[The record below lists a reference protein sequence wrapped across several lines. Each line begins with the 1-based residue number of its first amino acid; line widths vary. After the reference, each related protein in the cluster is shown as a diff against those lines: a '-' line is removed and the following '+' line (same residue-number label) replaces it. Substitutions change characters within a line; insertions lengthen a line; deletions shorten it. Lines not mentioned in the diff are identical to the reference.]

1 MFMTRRHFLLTAGAG
16 GIGAAAAAVS
26 GWTAFVATREAR
38 LESQF
43 RAGAVV
49 DGEQLTGLT
58 FDQAV
63 ARARARWGP
72 YIENPI
78 VLRLGGRAWTPTAQ
92 EIGITVDF
100 MTPLREA
107 YARRRAVPLADQLL
121 GAAPTGP
128 EPAAQHTVVNFDPAV
143 FTAYVERIADLVH
156 LDPVDSVLRVEQ
168 EAGHGR
174 LVIDPSREGR
184 RVAPADYAT
193 AAAASLRPP
202 TRLVVDL
209 VSEAITP
216 AVAENQLAPIVAEAE
231 QLLDGDIRL
240 NGPQASWTVARAALA
255 GDLAISGSAGQPE
268 VDVILDYSAFEGLAR
283 QIADR
288 LRLAPAAPSIR
299 MSAKGEVVTEGLGRA
314 GRQVDVEKLW
324 AGVQAT
330 FAARAPVVDV
340 PIMIVKPDLSRLS
353 FKELQFDN
361 LIAVG
366 ESAFSGS
373 EDNRIHNIDHG
384 SRLIDDTIIA
394 PGESFSVNETV
405 GPITIANGFVEG
417 LVIAPTRTE
426 PGVGG
431 GICQVSTTLFRALF
445 WAGLPIDE
453 RWQHVY
459 RVGYYELGADNPPGF
474 DAAIW
479 QPRQDLRATNDT
491 PNYLLIRREFNPWQ
505 QVLRFKILGAPLG
518 RQVKLDS
525 RRGAIEEPPP
535 PRVVANPELAP
546 GETKQTDSAREGMQ
560 AIIYR
565 HVAHGDQMLFKDK
578 FVSRFKAWPERWEV
592 GPNEDGSLDVSQVP
606 AHALPEG
613 ETPAEG
619 ESPADEGETNAS
631 E

>member
-1 MFMTRRHFLLTAGAG
+1 MLMTRRRLILTAGAG
-16 GIGAAAAAVS
+16 GIGAAAAAVA

-38 LESQF
+38 LASRF
-43 RAGAVV
+43 LPGAVV
-49 DGEQLTGLT
+49 DGENLVGLT

-78 VLRLGGRAWTPTAQ
+78 VLRVGGRAWTPRADQ
-92 EIGITVDF
+92 IGITVDF

-107 YARRRAVPLADQLL
+107 YAGRRKVALADQLL

-128 EPAAQHTVVNFDPAV
+128 RPAPRQTVVNFDPAV
-143 FTAYVERIADLVH
+143 FTAYVERIADLVQ
-156 LDPVDSVLRVEQ
+156 LDPVDSGMRVEQ
-168 EAGHGR
+168 QAGRRR

-184 RVAPADYAT
+184 RLAPADHAAT
-193 AAAASLRPP
+193 VAANLQPP
-202 TRLVVDL
+202 TRLVLDL
-209 VSEAITP
+209 ASESIAP
-216 AVAENQLAPIVAEAE
+216 AVAEDQLAPIAAEAE
-231 QLLDGDIRL
+231 RLLDGRIGL
-240 NGPQASWTVARAALA
+240 NGPRASWTVPRESLVAELMIGGPA
-255 GDLAISGSAGQPE
+255 GEPE
-268 VDVILDYSAFEGLAR
+268 VEVTLDYSAFERLAR
-283 QIADR
+283 QIADE
-288 LRLAPAAPSIR
+288 LRVAPVAPRIR
-299 MSAKGEVVTEGLGRA
+299 MSAKGDVVPEGQGRP
-314 GRQVDVEKLW
+314 GRQVDVEELW
-324 AGVQAT
+324 TRVQAA
-330 FAARAPVVDV
+330 FAAREPAVDV
-340 PIMIVKPDLSRLS
+340 PLVIRRPDISRLS
-353 FKELQFDN
+353 FNGLQFDN
-361 LIAVG
+361 VIAVG
-366 ESAFSGS
+366 ESIFSGS

-384 SRLIDDTIIA
+384 SRLLDGAIIA

-459 RVGYYELGADNPPGF
+459 RVGYYELGEGNPPGF

-491 PNYLLIRREFNPWQ
+491 PNHLLIRREFDPVRQ
-505 QVLRFKILGAPLG
+505 TLRFKILGVPLG
-518 RQVKLDS
+518 RQVTLDS

-535 PRVVANPELAP
+535 PKIVANPELAP
-546 GETKQTDSAREGMQ
+546 GETKQTDSARDGMQ

-565 HVAHGDQMLFKDK
+565 HVALGDQMLFKDH
-578 FVSRFKAWPERWEV
+578 FASRFLAWPERWEV
-592 GPNEDGSLDVSQVP
+592 GPNADGSLDVSQIPGYVP
-606 AHALPEG
+606 PEGDAPAEEG
-613 ETPAEG
+613 ET
-619 ESPADEGETNAS
+619 DAS